1 MMITLRLTLMFALS
15 SAPAVA
21 LSDPVGDAEKGATLY
36 AQNCATCHGPEA
48 QGDGPMSGA
57 LSRLPTDL
65 TMLQGTGP
73 FPLARVVRSIDGRD
87 LLSHGGPM
95 PVFGNLLTDKSAVVD
110 GEDGNP
116 IFTSQPVLDIVEWL
130 RTRQQS

>member
-1 MMITLRLTLMFALS
+1 MIMLRITLTLALS
-15 SAPAVA
+15 ALPALA
-21 LSDPVGDAEKGATLY
+21 LSDAIGDAAKGEALF
-36 AQNCATCHGPEA
+36 AENCATCHGPNA

-57 LSRLPTDL
+57 LAQHPTDL
-65 TMLQGTGP
+65 TALQATGT

-95 PVFGNLLTDKSAVVD
+95 PLFGTLLKDKSAVVD

-116 IFTSQPVLDIVEWL
+116 VFTSQPVLDIVEWL
-130 RTRQQS
+130 RGLQSD